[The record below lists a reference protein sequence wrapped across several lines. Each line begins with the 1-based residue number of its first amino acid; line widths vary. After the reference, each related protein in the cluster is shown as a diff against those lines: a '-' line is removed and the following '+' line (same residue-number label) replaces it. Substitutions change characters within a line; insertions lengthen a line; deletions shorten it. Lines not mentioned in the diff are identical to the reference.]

1 MGKTIVGT
9 AISFCFA
16 VVLGTALLA
25 HGASATDPNFEKI
38 KGGLYEKAKQE
49 GALVVYSVW
58 DVEHLVKM
66 TDAFSKRFPGIKTT
80 YWQGRNPEIVTRTL
94 TEFRGGQASVDVI
107 LSDNAPPVLRAAGA
121 LTPYE
126 TVQKQQLI
134 IHDPT
139 IPVVSLQIQ
148 ALTYNTKKIKGPDL
162 PKTWEDVANPKYKKM
177 VALDDPMRA
186 GPLSTMLATLKDNW
200 KDDARWTNFVKGL
213 KALEVPVHK
222 STSAMFRLVIAGE
235 YAICMPALLHDV
247 IHEKER
253 GTPIDYVTSAPP
265 IVFPRQAGLYIKSPH
280 PNAGKLFAEW
290 LITPDGQSVIDS
302 LGRETARKG
311 APSKTSIDRAFP
323 KGTQALSPKDKLYL
337 EDPKKWLD
345 TNVQPVWGS

>member
-1 MGKTIVGT
+1 
-9 AISFCFA
+9 
-16 VVLGTALLA
+16 
-25 HGASATDPNFEKI
+25 
-38 KGGLYEKAKQE
+38 
-49 GALVVYSVW
+49 
-58 DVEHLVKM
+58 
-66 TDAFSKRFPGIKTT
+66 
-80 YWQGRNPEIVTRTL
+80 
-94 TEFRGGQASVDVI
+94 
-107 LSDNAPPVLRAAGA
+107 
-121 LTPYE
+121 
-126 TVQKQQLI
+126 
-134 IHDPT
+134 
-139 IPVVSLQIQ
+139 
-148 ALTYNTKKIKGPDL
+148 
-162 PKTWEDVANPKYKKM
+162 
-177 VALDDPMRA
+177 
-186 GPLSTMLATLKDNW
+186 MLATLKDNW

-253 GTPIDYVTSAPP
+253 GTPIDYVTAAPP
-265 IVFPRQAGLYIKSPH
+265 VVFPRQAGLYVKSPH

-323 KGTQALSPKDKLYL
+323 KGTQALSPHDKSFL

-345 TNVQPVWGS
+345 SNVKPIWGS